1 MTDDD
6 LNDLENEL
14 RRLRPRAVSPRLL
27 ASLTAD
33 LDAAAPVTPFRPAE
47 AGVMPIGDW
56 IRWAL
61 PIAAAFVFGV
71 LAARF
76 PQGVDNDRHPG
87 ANAGEVVS
95 VDDAPAYKPVS
106 AEKVVYGARDEGVVI
121 LDDGTTARRLS
132 NHYVDTIT
140 WRNPRTNAS
149 MRWSVPREEIRVIPI
164 SAY

>member
-33 LDAAAPVTPFRPAE
+33 LDTAAPVAPFRSAE
-47 AGVMPIGDW
+47 AGAMPIGDW

-61 PIAAAFVFGV
+61 PIAAAFVFGI

-76 PQGVDNDRHPG
+76 PQGVDESSRPAALPG
-87 ANAGEVVS
+87 AAVASDG
-95 VDDAPAYKPVS
+95 PAYKPVS
-106 AEKVVYGARDEGVVI
+106 SETYVYGSRDDGLVI

-132 NHYVDTIT
+132 RRYVDTIT
-140 WRNPRTNAS
+140 WRNPQTNAS
-149 MRWSVPREEIRVIPI
+149 MRWSVPREEIQVIPI